1 MESLSEHG
9 KPPGCRLPKLFWS
22 LFLCSNSYF
31 VVAVVAAV
39 IAVVVV
45 VIIIVVVA
53 AVVVAAVVVAA
64 AVITAAFIWC
74 RRNSKLVPTIFQ
86 QFLNHHPFSQHMI
99 QFDLC

>member
-45 VIIIVVVA
+45 AVVVA
-53 AVVVAAVVVAA
+53 AVVVAAAAVAA